1 VTAGRGGPPSAQQ
14 ASVQPGPHPQLAS
27 ATAPGTAQQESTH
40 EADANPLVDVGRL
53 CAFLDQL
60 QAELRLSPPA

>member
-1 VTAGRGGPPSAQQ
+1 MIFQMPSMR
-14 ASVQPGPHPQLAS
+14 SNVWK
-27 ATAPGTAQQESTH
+27 STH
-40 EADANPLVDVGRL
+40 EADANPLIDVGRL